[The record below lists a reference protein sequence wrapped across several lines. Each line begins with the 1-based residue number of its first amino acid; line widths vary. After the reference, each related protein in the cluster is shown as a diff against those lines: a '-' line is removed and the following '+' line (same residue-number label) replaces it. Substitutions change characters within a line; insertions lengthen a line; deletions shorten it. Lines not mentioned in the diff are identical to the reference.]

1 MKKIFITGMA
11 GSGKSTLAAE
21 LKRRGM
27 KVVDFDE
34 AEGLCSWKN
43 KLTGEDA
50 DYYPGIGKEWLE
62 SHDWE
67 CDTDQLS
74 KLVNS
79 ERGDGVIIFVGVMG
93 NQASFLDSFDKVYLL
108 QIDEETLIERL
119 TNRNTN
125 DFAQDYSER
134 QYLLGLR
141 KKFESDTIQA
151 GAVPLA
157 ATESV
162 QFLADRIVTD
172 FSGFANIEAK

>member
-21 LKRRGM
+21 LKRRGVR
-27 KVVDFDE
+27 VVDFDE
-34 AEGLCSWKN
+34 VEGLCSWKN

-50 DYYPGIGKEWLE
+50 DYHPGIGKDWLE

-67 CDTDQLS
+67 CDIDRLS
-74 KLVNS
+74 KLVDS
-79 ERGDGVIIFVGVMG
+79 EQGDGVIVFVGVMG
-93 NQASFLDSFDKVYLL
+93 NQAKFLDLFDKVYLL

-119 TNRNTN
+119 TNRITN

-134 QYLLGLR
+134 QYLLELR
-141 KKFESDTIQA
+141 KKFDSDTIQA

-162 QFLADRIVTD
+162 QSLADRIVTD
-172 FSGFANIEAK
+172 FSRFVNTEVE